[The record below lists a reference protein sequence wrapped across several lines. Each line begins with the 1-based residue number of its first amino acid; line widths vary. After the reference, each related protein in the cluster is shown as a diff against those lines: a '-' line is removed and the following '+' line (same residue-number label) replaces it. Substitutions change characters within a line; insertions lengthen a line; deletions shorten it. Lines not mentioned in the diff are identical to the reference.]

1 MRKVLALALLSLPLF
16 AAGEK
21 REKTQEQVKEQ
32 VKEQVQERVRTG
44 VNEELMKK
52 GYEVFKKHCQACH
65 VEYASPEKMREIV
78 AIIRSGGKP
87 PIAAPPMN
95 EVAARVKH
103 FFPEEED
110 FIEFVV
116 DYITE
121 PSREK
126 GLCKPKAFE
135 VFGVMP
141 PIGKSLSEEEKR
153 AVAYWMYHRYQET
166 WEEMMRHHRPQGK
179 GKGPK
184 WMRE

>member
-1 MRKVLALALLSLPLF
+1 MKRLALLALLSVPLF
-16 AAGEK
+16 AAAEK
-21 REKTQEQVKEQ
+21 REKAQEEVKKQEEKAVQ
-32 VKEQVQERVRTG
+32 KVEKEA
-44 VNEELMKK
+44 LMKR
-52 GYEVFKKHCQACH
+52 GYEVFKKYCQSCH
-65 VEYASPEKMREIV
+65 MEYATAEQMKEVVS
-78 AIIRSGGKP
+78 IIRSGGKP

-121 PSREK
+121 PAREK
-126 GLCKPKAFE
+126 GVCKPKAYE

-141 PIGKSLSEEEKR
+141 PIGKSMSEEDKK
-153 AVAYWMYHRYQET
+153 AVAYWMYHRYQQT
-166 WEEMMRHHRPQGK
+166 WEEMMRLHRHEGKGK

-184 WMRE
+184 WQREQ